1 MNWDCNP
8 KQRFNRN
15 HLEKC
20 YNLRDTSTTY
30 RGLGVGHKET
40 IVGRKDDCKN
50 NRPVEEK
57 SPKRG
62 KPMGYKKRPREDP
75 YWNFWRAVFAGWLIR
90 YPMQIFKGIG
100 TIVIGLFLFG
110 VLVLSESS
118 EYNTNTPNVPGE
130 VRE

>member
-8 KQRFNRN
+8 KQRFTRN

-20 YNLRDTSTTY
+20 YTTSY
-30 RGLGVGHKET
+30 
-40 IVGRKDDCKN
+40 KN
-50 NRPVEEK
+50 NRPVEK
-57 SPKRG
+57 SPEKG
-62 KPMGYKKRPREDP
+62 EPMGYKKRPRKEP

-100 TIVIGLFLFG
+100 TVIVGLFLFG
-110 VLVLSESS
+110 VLVFSGDS

>member
-8 KQRFNRN
+8 KQRFTLN

-20 YNLRDTSTTY
+20 YEL
-30 RGLGVGHKET
+30 
-40 IVGRKDDCKN
+40 KN

-57 SPKRG
+57 LPEKG
-62 KPMGYKKRPREDP
+62 EPMSYKKRPRTEP

-90 YPMQIFKGIG
+90 YPMQILKGLG
-100 TIVIGLFLFG
+100 TVIIGLFLFG
-110 VLVLSESS
+110 VLVFSGDS